1 MPSKQNYCWC
11 LFSNIWPF
19 DVTAS
24 KPVFISNG
32 GFPCITEYGL
42 GGCIITH
49 FVKNF
54 EKCCKHTLFGGYAPI
69 ITKLHSGIKKII
81 TILHG
86 GLGWVVSW
94 DPKYKLRNIWTAP
107 CTPILLTKKVK
118 IQMCNLTSSRLLRD
132 PAKGPVA
139 YGSTANAVGISH
151 HPHSTCRNL
160 HTDKIITYR

>member
-1 MPSKQNYCWC
+1 MYYVIWVRGIYSYTFCHEFRKMLQTHVFGGTPRLLQNY
-11 LFSNIWPF
+11 I
-19 DVTAS
+19 AGS
-24 KPVFISNG
+24 K
-32 GFPCITEYGL
+32 
-42 GGCIITH
+42 
-49 FVKNF
+49 
-54 EKCCKHTLFGGYAPI
+54 
-69 ITKLHSGIKKII
+69 KLSQYYMGRW
-81 TILHG
+81 G
-86 GLGWVVSW
+86 GWVVSW

-107 CTPILLTKKVK
+107 CTLILLTKKVK